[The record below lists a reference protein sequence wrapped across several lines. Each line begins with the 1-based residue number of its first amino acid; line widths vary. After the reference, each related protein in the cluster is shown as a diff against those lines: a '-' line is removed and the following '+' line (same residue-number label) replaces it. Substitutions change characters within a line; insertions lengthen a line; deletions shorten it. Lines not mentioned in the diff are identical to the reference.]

1 MDMIKAQNVS
11 YKYIR
16 RDEEDRIVEEIT
28 ALNNIDLHIPKGQFV
43 AVIGHNGSGKSTFA
57 KHINALLLPFDGK
70 VFVDGMDTSD
80 EKVLWDIRKKAG
92 MVFQN
97 PDNQIIAS
105 VVEEDVAF
113 GPENIGIEPEKIRK
127 RVAEALKIVGMEKY
141 AKHSPA
147 RLSGGQK
154 QRVAIAGALAILPQ
168 CLVFDESTAMLD
180 PVGRREVMN
189 VAKKLNKEEKIT
201 VIFIT
206 HYMEEAA
213 MADRVVVMDRG
224 KIVMD
229 AAPAEVFADSEKLSA
244 LGLELPQAAQLAQEL
259 RQAGLP
265 LCADI
270 IDTETLVEAICEL
283 EKK

>member
-1 MDMIKAQNVS
+1 MIKAQNVS

>member
-80 EKVLWDIRKKAG
+80 ETVLWDIRKKAG

>member
-1 MDMIKAQNVS
+1 MIKAQNVS

-80 EKVLWDIRKKAG
+80 ETVLWDIRKKAG

-113 GPENIGIEPEKIRK
+113 GPENIGIEPEKIRE

-189 VAKKLNKEEKIT
+189 VVKKLNKEEKIT